1 MSDDTSNAGR
11 KRPMGIMLISMLHIL
26 AGVFIF
32 AYLLFTLIKF
42 SDVFFLDTQP
52 IILLTLGGAMV
63 LMAICLLISSYGLWK
78 LKTWGRRFVIGFHI
92 ILIPASTQGLGIS
105 AFVDAIL
112 IIINDGKTN
121 NLLPYNNII
130 SAIISALIIAYLFR
144 KKIREKFS

>member
-1 MSDDTSNAGR
+1 MSDDTGNAGR

-78 LKTWGRRFVIGFHI
+78 NMGETFCYRVSYYINTRQHSGPGDF
-92 ILIPASTQGLGIS
+92 GLCGCY
-105 AFVDAIL
+105 
-112 IIINDGKTN
+112 INNHK
-121 NLLPYNNII
+121 
-130 SAIISALIIAYLFR
+130 
-144 KKIREKFS
+144 

>member
-1 MSDDTSNAGR
+1 
-11 KRPMGIMLISMLHIL
+11 
-26 AGVFIF
+26 
-32 AYLLFTLIKF
+32 
-42 SDVFFLDTQP
+42 
-52 IILLTLGGAMV
+52 MV

-78 LKTWGRRFVIGFHI
+78 LKNMGETFCYRVSYYINTRQHSG
-92 ILIPASTQGLGIS
+92 PGIS